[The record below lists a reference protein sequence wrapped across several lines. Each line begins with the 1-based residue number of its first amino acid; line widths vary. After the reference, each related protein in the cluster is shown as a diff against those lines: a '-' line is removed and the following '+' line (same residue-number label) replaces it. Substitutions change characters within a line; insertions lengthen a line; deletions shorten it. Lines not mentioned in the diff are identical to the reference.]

1 MEYKQ
6 FFSQRIY
13 ELRKRRGLS
22 QKELGDA
29 VGLSHKSISTI
40 ESGLSST
47 SIEKLI
53 LLADFFGVST
63 DDMILQTLENAVLQ
77 GSMSAS

>member
-6 FFSQRIY
+6 FFSQRVY
-13 ELRKRRGLS
+13 ELRKQRGLS
-22 QKELGDA
+22 QKELGEI
-29 VGLSHKSISTI
+29 VGLTHKSIRTI

-53 LLADFFGVST
+53 LLAQFFGVST
-63 DDMILQTLENAVLQ
+63 DYLLGLRDEP
-77 GSMSAS
+77 